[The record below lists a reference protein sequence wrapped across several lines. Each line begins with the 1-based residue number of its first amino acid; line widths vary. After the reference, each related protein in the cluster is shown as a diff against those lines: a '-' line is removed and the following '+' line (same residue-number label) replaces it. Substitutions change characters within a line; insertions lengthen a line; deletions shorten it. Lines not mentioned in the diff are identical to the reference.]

1 MAEYKRVRAA
11 ACGGPKK
18 TAIPDNRCA
27 PGGGIVGIPFHP
39 FFRIVAAMNLSLYF
53 VTVLIWGTTWIA
65 IKWQLGSVP
74 PPVSIAWRFWLA
86 AAVLFALLRVMR
98 RPVRPP
104 REAWRFL
111 LAQGFALFC
120 LNFLCFYYAEQV
132 VPSGLV
138 AVIFS
143 TAPLLNSIN
152 GRLFMGRPLRP
163 SAIAGALLGLVG
175 IACLF
180 WQQMAGHLD
189 DHATWTG
196 LAIAFAGTM
205 CFSAGNLL
213 SSRMQSMGLH
223 PLVTNGWAML
233 IGATILTVG
242 SAVAGLPFTLDT
254 SPRYL
259 GALVYLAVPGSVI
272 GFTAY
277 LTLVGRI
284 GPERAAYCTVLFP
297 IVALAVSTVFEGYQW
312 SPLAVVGLLLVV
324 AGNLV
329 AFDLTRRLFLR
340 TA

>member
-1 MAEYKRVRAA
+1 
-11 ACGGPKK
+11 
-18 TAIPDNRCA
+18 
-27 PGGGIVGIPFHP
+27 
-39 FFRIVAAMNLSLYF
+39 MNLSLYF

-65 IKWQLGSVP
+65 IKWQLGAVP

-163 SAIAGALLGLVG
+163 SAIAGALLGLAG

-205 CFSAGNLL
+205 CFSIGNLL

-223 PLVTNGWAML
+223 PLATNGWAML
-233 IGATILTVG
+233 IGAAILTVG
-242 SAVAGLPFTLDT
+242 SMVAGMPFTLDT

-340 TA
+340 AA

>member
-1 MAEYKRVRAA
+1 
-11 ACGGPKK
+11 
-18 TAIPDNRCA
+18 
-27 PGGGIVGIPFHP
+27 
-39 FFRIVAAMNLSLYF
+39 MNLSLYF

-86 AAVLFALLRVMR
+86 AVVLFALLRVMR

-111 LAQGFALFC
+111 VAQGFALFC

-163 SAIAGALLGLVG
+163 SAIAGALLGLTG

-205 CFSAGNLL
+205 CFSIGNLL

-233 IGATILTVG
+233 IGAAILTVG
-242 SAVAGLPFTLDT
+242 SAVAGVPFMLDT

-297 IVALAVSTVFEGYQW
+297 IVALAVSTVLEGYQW
-312 SPLAVVGLLLVV
+312 STLAVVGLLLVV

-329 AFDLTRRLFLR
+329 AFDMTRRLFLR
-340 TA
+340 PAA